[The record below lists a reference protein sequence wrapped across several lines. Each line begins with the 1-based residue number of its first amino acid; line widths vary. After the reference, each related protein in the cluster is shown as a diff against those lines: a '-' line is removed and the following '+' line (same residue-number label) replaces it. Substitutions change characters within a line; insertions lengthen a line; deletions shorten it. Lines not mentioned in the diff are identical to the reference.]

1 MYKHYHN
8 RKGLL
13 APDPEMWQALEDGRL
28 LRNIL
33 SDFYTQ
39 VFSDPALSPFFANVT
54 IDRLIDKQY
63 SFLRSIFTGEKCY
76 FGDHPKN
83 AHHWMVIS
91 DELFDHRE
99 ALLDSAIRKYS
110 LPEHLIQRWHSIE
123 AVFRKAIVKDRPMPR
138 KIGTIE
144 LPLDGY
150 NSITLDVSSLCD
162 SCGFE
167 ILSGAVAYYHRR
179 TGKLNCT
186 KCHNLAGE
194 PQQTTDNIY
203 QKLNIQLGRK

>member
-13 APDPEMWQALEDGRL
+13 APDAEMWQALKAGPL
-28 LRNIL
+28 LRTIL

-39 VFSDPALSPFFANVT
+39 VYADAKLAPFFTSVT
-54 IDRLIDKQY
+54 IDRIIDKQF

-91 DELFDHRE
+91 DDLFDYRE
-99 ALLDSAIRKYS
+99 ALMENTIRKHG
-110 LPEHLIQRWHSIE
+110 LPEHLIQRWLKLE
-123 AVFRKAIVKDRPMPR
+123 AVFRRVIVKDRPVPR
-138 KIGTIE
+138 KVGNLE

-150 NSITLDVSSLCD
+150 NPLTLEVSSICD
-162 SCGFE
+162 GCGTE
-167 ILSGAVAYYHRR
+167 IPVGTIGYYHRR

-186 KCHNLAGE
+186 ECHHLQEHAGQVSE
-194 PQQTTDNIY
+194 KRCIN
-203 QKLNIQLGRK
+203 